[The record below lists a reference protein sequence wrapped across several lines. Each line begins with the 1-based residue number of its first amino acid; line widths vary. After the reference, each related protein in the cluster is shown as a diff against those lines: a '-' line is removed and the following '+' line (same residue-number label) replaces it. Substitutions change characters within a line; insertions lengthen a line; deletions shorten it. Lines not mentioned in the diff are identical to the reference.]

1 MIPSE
6 IQPGGPDQFR
16 SRPERTGS
24 ARDDAFCS
32 ATLLP
37 VTRLLRRPRATRPA
51 LALATIAVALTAT
64 LSGCYSGF
72 RSNTNEQSLM
82 NSGNGTQAQIGEIR
96 IENAT
101 LVLGPEASGTATLAA
116 TIVNQGQAPDSIIG
130 LEIDNKPAYVTPGA
144 GELGAGAAVSF
155 GYNSS
160 YWINSY
166 EFTAPVSTYVPV
178 KIQFQGAGIV
188 QLSVL
193 TVPPTGINAGIAPD
207 PATLPATD

>member
-1 MIPSE
+1 VDGI
-6 IQPGGPDQFR
+6 R
-16 SRPERTGS
+16 SRRCLLLRYP
-24 ARDDAFCS
+24 
-32 ATLLP
+32 LP
-37 VTRLLRRPRATRPA
+37 VTSLTRRPHATRPA

-72 RSNTNEQSLM
+72 RANTYEQSLM

-101 LVLGPEASGTATLAA
+101 LVLGPDAAGTATLA
-116 TIVNQGQAPDSIIG
+116 TTLVNQGDAPDSLIG
-130 LEIDNKPAYVTPGA
+130 LEIDNKPVYVTPGA

-160 YWINSY
+160 NWINSY

-178 KIQFQGAGIV
+178 KIQFRDAGIV
-188 QLSVL
+188 LLSVL
-193 TVPPTGINAGIAPD
+193 TVPPTGIYAGLAPE
-207 PATLPATD
+207 PETLPATS

>member
-1 MIPSE
+1 MTPSL
-6 IQPGGPDQFR
+6 R
-16 SRPERTGS
+16 LVRT
-24 ARDDAFCS
+24 A
-32 ATLLP
+32 
-37 VTRLLRRPRATRPA
+37 RPA
-51 LALATIAVALTAT
+51 LVLATIAVALTAT

-72 RSNTNEQSLM
+72 KANTNEQSLM

-101 LVLGPEASGTATLAA
+101 LVLGPDASGTATLA
-116 TIVNQGQAPDSIIG
+116 TTLVNQGDAPDSLIG
-130 LEIDNKPAYVTPGA
+130 LEIDNKAVYVTPGA

-178 KIQFQGAGIV
+178 KIQFRDAGIV
-188 QLSVL
+188 LLSVL
-193 TVPPTGINAGIAPD
+193 TVPPTGIYAGLAPD
-207 PATLPATD
+207 PATLPPAS